1 MATLQHRRNKRN
13 RANAIFNQPEQVEY
27 QRKLRRQLVKT
38 ASHLALAEFMVA
50 LVTQGKDTSKWANS
64 VARTVRKVEEYKN
77 DYNQR
82 VFPNH
87 F

>member
-13 RANAIFNQPEQVEY
+13 RANAIFNQPAQKEH
-27 QRKLRRQLVKT
+27 QRKLRHQLVKT
-38 ASHLALAEFMVA
+38 ASHLALAEFMVSI
-50 LVTQGKDTSKWANS
+50 VTLSKDTAKWADS
-64 VARTVRKVEEYKN
+64 VSRMVRKVEEYKN

-82 VFPNH
+82 VFPNN